1 MKTETPFKSTPTIR
15 LLGISKNFAGVKAL
29 SDVTVEFNVGEVHA
43 ILGENGAGKS
53 TLMNIIAGVI
63 KPDHGLRTNAAY
75 GKCYAEPME
84 VRQRCLAYSNI
95 LKEIYHIECAD
106 EIDEIEVNKM
116 FTTKKNRSRWLS
128 LITK

>member
-1 MKTETPFKSTPTIR
+1 MPSSYPEAYRRALDLFTES
-15 LLGISKNFAGVKAL
+15 
-29 SDVTVEFNVGEVHA
+29 
-43 ILGENGAGKS
+43 
-53 TLMNIIAGVI
+53 VI
-63 KPDHGLRTNAAY
+63 KPDHELRTNAAY

-84 VRQRCLAYSNI
+84 VRQRCLAYSNT

-128 LITK
+128 LMTK